1 MASYRMLLLLLSG
14 LRVFG
19 AEQGVASAARSAPRQ
34 AQVSSDTAAARAAVE
49 CSVSSE
55 FLTADGALR
64 AQERIPVAIMS
75 CGRARSFLL
84 VLPRNLST
92 PLPLFL
98 AISGAQDNA
107 AKLLDVSDV
116 YGSGPASNHIDAKAT
131 AAGYVVLAPNSLC
144 DSPALNVTCVWGS
157 TTTPL
162 DPTHAVGSLLT
173 PPELTFF
180 ADAVRCVRD
189 VLRVPLSGDVYA
201 LGFSQ
206 GGKLASRFGCEGAA
220 ASGGALRVR
229 AVAAAESLYAQPKA
243 AGGGACAAGA
253 SDAKPPALLL
263 FQAQNDAVVPFC
275 TAGPVYEA
283 TEIYWAAWSGLY
295 SGCMPATPVPPN
307 SDTVSSPIMQA
318 FCAPEAPTLPPAGTQ
333 QEMVASGA
341 PRAAN
346 ATRLLRVYTNGLG
359 WCVVRLC

>member
-1 MASYRMLLLLLSG
+1 MAWQCVLLMLAG
-14 LRVFG
+14 LRVLG
-19 AEQGVASAARSAPRQ
+19 AECGVASAVRGAPQQARLMG
-34 AQVSSDTAAARAAVE
+34 DTASARAAAD
-49 CSVSSE
+49 CSVSSD
-55 FLTADGALR
+55 FLSADGALR

-75 CGRARSFLL
+75 GGRARSFLL
-84 VLPRNLST
+84 VLPLNLST
-92 PLPLFL
+92 PLPLLL
-98 AISGAQDNA
+98 AISGAQDHA

-116 YGSGPASNHIDAKAT
+116 YGSGPASQHIDTKAT

-144 DSPALNVTCVWGS
+144 DTPALNGTCVWGS

-173 PPELTFF
+173 PPELSFF

-189 VLRVPLSGDVYA
+189 VLRVALSGDVYA

-220 ASGGALRVR
+220 ASGDALRVR
-229 AVAAAESLYAQPKA
+229 AVAAAESLYAAQPA
-243 AGGGACAAGA
+243 SRGACAAGA
-253 SDAKPPALLL
+253 SDDKPPALLL

-283 TEIYWAAWSGLY
+283 TEIYWAAWSGTY
-295 SGCMPATPVPPN
+295 SGCMPAAPVLPS
-307 SDTVSSPIMQA
+307 SDAVSALIMQA
-318 FCAPEAPTLPPAGTQ
+318 FCAPDAQTLPPVGTQ

-346 ATRLLRVYTNGLG
+346 ATRLLRVYTNGLS
-359 WCVVRLC
+359 WYVVHFR

>member
-1 MASYRMLLLLLSG
+1 MAYRMLLLLCG
-14 LRVFG
+14 LRVLG
-19 AEQGVASAARSAPRQ
+19 AERGVASAARGGVPQQ
-34 AQVSSDTAAARAAVE
+34 AVARPSNVAAAAVD

-64 AQERIPVAIMS
+64 AQERIPVALLS
-75 CGRARSFLL
+75 GGRARSFLF

-92 PLPLFL
+92 PLPLL
-98 AISGAQDNA
+98 LTISGAQDTA

-116 YGSGPASNHIDAKAT
+116 YGSGPASNHIDSKAT
-131 AAGYVVLAPNSLC
+131 AAGFAVLAPNSLC
-144 DSPALNVTCVWGS
+144 DSPALNGTCVWGS

-173 PPELTFF
+173 PPELSFF

-189 VLRVPLSGDVYA
+189 LLRVNLSGDVYA

-229 AVAAAESLYAQPKA
+229 AVAAAESLYAAQPA
-243 AGGGACAAGA
+243 SRGTCAAGA
-253 SDAKPPALLL
+253 SDANPPALLL

-283 TEIYWAAWSGLY
+283 TSLYWASWSGLY
-295 SGCMPATPVPPN
+295 SGCMPATPVLPN
-307 SDTVSSPIMQA
+307 SATMSQPIMQA
-318 FCAPEAPTLPPAGTQ
+318 FCTRDAPTLPPAATQ
-333 QEMVASGA
+333 QDMVATGA

-346 ATRLLRVYTNGLG
+346 ATRLLRVYTNGLN
-359 WCVVRLC
+359 WYVMHLC

>member
-1 MASYRMLLLLLSG
+1 MAYRLLLLLCG
-14 LRVFG
+14 LRILG
-19 AEQGVASAARSAPRQ
+19 AERSVASASRGSAPQ
-34 AQVSSDTAAARAAVE
+34 ARPTSKAAVD

-64 AQERIPVAIMS
+64 AQERIPVAVMA
-75 CGRARSFLL
+75 GDRARSFLL

-92 PLPLFL
+92 PLPLLL
-98 AISGAQDNA
+98 AISGAQDTA

-116 YGSGPASNHIDAKAT
+116 YGSGPASNHIDSKAT
-131 AAGYVVLAPNSLC
+131 AAGFAVLAPNSLC
-144 DSPALNVTCVWGS
+144 DSPALNGTCVWGS

-173 PPELTFF
+173 SPELSFF

-189 VLRVPLSGDVYA
+189 VLRVNLSGDVYA

-229 AVAAAESLYAQPKA
+229 AVAAAESLYAAQPA
-243 AGGGACAAGA
+243 SRGACAAGA
-253 SDAKPPALLL
+253 SDANPPPLLL

-283 TEIYWAAWSGLY
+283 TSLYWAAWSGTY
-295 SGCMPATPVPPN
+295 AGCMPATPVLPK
-307 SDTVSSPIMQA
+307 SDAVSPPIMQA
-318 FCAPEAPTLPPAGTQ
+318 FCTPDAPTLPLIAAT

-341 PRAAN
+341 PRVAN
-346 ATRLLRVYTNGLG
+346 ATRLLRVYTNGFS
-359 WCVVRLC
+359 WCVMRFC